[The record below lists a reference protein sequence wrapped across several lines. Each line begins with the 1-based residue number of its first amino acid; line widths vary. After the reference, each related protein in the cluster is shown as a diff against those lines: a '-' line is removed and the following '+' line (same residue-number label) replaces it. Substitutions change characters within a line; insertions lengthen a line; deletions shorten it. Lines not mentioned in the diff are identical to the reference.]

1 MKLIKLNDAM
11 KRILMA
17 LAVTGIMI
25 FGGTQTIYAQD
36 GVSADQQGTTAN
48 QGDTATA
55 TDGTTATPKET
66 VSVKLKEKFVEG
78 NPFYMGLVAF
88 SLVLGLSFCIERIIY
103 LNLSE
108 INTQRLLEDVELA
121 LEKGNVDAAKEICRN
136 TRGPI
141 ASICYDGLMR
151 IEQGA
156 DAVEKAITTSGG
168 VQLGLMEKSC
178 SWISLFIKIAPALGF
193 LGTVVGMVQAFD
205 NVQLE
210 GNISPAII
218 AGGMKVALLTTV
230 FGLISAVILQIFYNY
245 ILAKIESL
253 THEMEETTNSLND
266 FVIKYNLKYRQ

>member
-1 MKLIKLNDAM
+1 M

-17 LAVTGIMI
+17 FALTGIMI
-25 FGGTQTIYAQD
+25 FGGTQTTYAQND
-36 GVSADQQGTTAN
+36 VSATQQEATTM
-48 QGDTATA
+48 GSDTAGNSATA
-55 TDGTTATPKET
+55 AAANET

-88 SLVLGLSFCIERIIY
+88 ALVVGLSFCIERIIY

-108 INTQRLLEDVELA
+108 IDTHRLLEDVELA

-136 TRGPI
+136 TRGPV
-141 ASICYDGLMR
+141 ASICYEGLMR

-156 DAVEKAITTSGG
+156 DAVDKAVTSSGS
-168 VQLGLMEKSC
+168 VQLGLLERNC
-178 SWISLFIKIAPALGF
+178 SWISLFIKLAPALGF

-210 GNISPAII
+210 GSISPAVI

-230 FGLISAVILQIFYNY
+230 FGLLASVILQIFYNY
-245 ILAKIESL
+245 VLSKVESL
-253 THEMEETTNSLND
+253 THEMEESTNSLID
-266 FVIKYNLKYRQ
+266 FVIKYNMKYRQ

>member
-1 MKLIKLNDAM
+1 MKK
-11 KRILMA
+11 ILMT
-17 LAVTGIMI
+17 LVLTCIMI
-25 FGGTQTIYAQD
+25 FGITSITCAQD
-36 GVSADQQGTTAN
+36 EVSASQQATTVN
-48 QGDTATA
+48 PDETTA
-55 TDGTTATPKET
+55 TDGTTAVAKKS
-66 VSVKLKEKFVEG
+66 VSMKLKEKFVEG

-88 SLVLGLSFCIERIIY
+88 ALVVGLSFCIERIIY

-136 TRGPI
+136 TRGPV

-156 DAVEKAITTSGG
+156 DSVEKAVNSSGG
-168 VQLGLMEKSC
+168 VQVGLLEKGC

-193 LGTVVGMVQAFD
+193 LGTVVGMVQTFD
-205 NVQLE
+205 AVELE
-210 GNISPAII
+210 GNISLAVIS
-218 AGGMKVALLTTV
+218 GGMKVALLTTI
-230 FGLISAVILQIFYNY
+230 FGLISAVILQVFYNY

-253 THEMEETTNSLND
+253 THEMEDATNTLID

>member
-1 MKLIKLNDAM
+1 M
-11 KRILMA
+11 KRILMTLA
-17 LAVTGIMI
+17 LSGIMI
-25 FGGTQTIYAQD
+25 FSGIQTAYAQD
-36 GVSADQQGTTAN
+36 EAVANKQETTVTGDEGVAN
-48 QGDTATA
+48 
-55 TDGTTATPKET
+55 DGTTAAAKESI
-66 VSVKLKEKFVEG
+66 SVKLKEKFVEG

-88 SLVLGLSFCIERIIY
+88 ALVVGLSFCIERIIY

-108 INTQRLLEDVELA
+108 VNTQQLLEDVELA

-136 TRGPI
+136 TRGPV
-141 ASICYDGLMR
+141 ASVCYDGLMR

-156 DAVEKAITTSGG
+156 KSVEKAVNSSGG
-168 VQLGLMEKSC
+168 VQMGLLEKGC

-193 LGTVVGMVQAFD
+193 LGTVAGMVQAFD

-210 GNISPAII
+210 GNISPAVI

-230 FGLISAVILQIFYNY
+230 FGLIAAVILQVFYNY

-253 THEMEETTNSLND
+253 THEMEESTNVLID

>member
-1 MKLIKLNDAM
+1 M

-17 LAVTGIMI
+17 FALTGIMI
-25 FGGTQTIYAQD
+25 FGGTQTISAQD
-36 GVSADQQGTTAN
+36 GVSSTQQETTTMGADTAGNSGAAATAN
-48 QGDTATA
+48 
-55 TDGTTATPKET
+55 ET
-66 VSVKLKEKFVEG
+66 VSVKVKEKFVEG

-88 SLVLGLSFCIERIIY
+88 ALVVGLSFCIERIIY

-108 INTQRLLEDVELA
+108 IDTRRLLEDVELA

-136 TRGPI
+136 TRGPV

-156 DAVEKAITTSGG
+156 DAVDKAVTSSGS
-168 VQLGLMEKSC
+168 VQLGQLERNC
-178 SWISLFIKIAPALGF
+178 SWISLFIKLAPALGF

-210 GNISPAII
+210 GSISPAVI

-230 FGLISAVILQIFYNY
+230 FGLLASVILQVFYNY
-245 ILAKIESL
+245 VLSKVESL
-253 THEMEETTNSLND
+253 THEMEESTNSLID
-266 FVIKYNLKYRQ
+266 FVIKYNMKYRQ

>member
-1 MKLIKLNDAM
+1 M

-17 LAVTGIMI
+17 FALTGIMI
-25 FGGTQTIYAQD
+25 FGGTQTTYAQD
-36 GVSADQQGTTAN
+36 DVSAAQQEATTMGA
-48 QGDTATA
+48 DTAGNSATA
-55 TDGTTATPKET
+55 AAANET

-88 SLVLGLSFCIERIIY
+88 ALVVGLSFCIERIIY

-108 INTQRLLEDVELA
+108 IDTRRLLEDVELA

-136 TRGPI
+136 TRGPV
-141 ASICYDGLMR
+141 ASICYEGLMR

-156 DAVEKAITTSGG
+156 DAVDKAVTSSGS
-168 VQLGLMEKSC
+168 VQLGLLERNC
-178 SWISLFIKIAPALGF
+178 SWISLFIKLAPALGF

-210 GNISPAII
+210 GSISPAVI

-230 FGLISAVILQIFYNY
+230 FGLLASVILQIFYNY
-245 ILAKIESL
+245 VLSKVESL
-253 THEMEETTNSLND
+253 THEMEESTNSLID
-266 FVIKYNLKYRQ
+266 FVIKYNMKYRQ

>member
-1 MKLIKLNDAM
+1 M

-17 LAVTGIMI
+17 FALTGIMI
-25 FGGTQTIYAQD
+25 FGGTQTICAQD
-36 GVSADQQGTTAN
+36 EVSATQQEATTMGAN
-48 QGDTATA
+48 TAGNSGA
-55 TDGTTATPKET
+55 AAAANET
-66 VSVKLKEKFVEG
+66 VSVKVKEKFVEG

-88 SLVLGLSFCIERIIY
+88 ALVVGLSFCIERIIY

-108 INTQRLLEDVELA
+108 IDTRRLLEDVELA

-136 TRGPI
+136 TRGPV

-156 DAVEKAITTSGG
+156 EAVDKAVTSSGS
-168 VQLGLMEKSC
+168 VQLGQLERNC
-178 SWISLFIKIAPALGF
+178 SWISLFIKLAPALGF

-210 GNISPAII
+210 GSISPAVI

-230 FGLISAVILQIFYNY
+230 FGLLASVILQVFYNY
-245 ILAKIESL
+245 VLSKVESL
-253 THEMEETTNSLND
+253 THEMEESTNSLID
-266 FVIKYNLKYRQ
+266 FVIKYNMKYRQ